1 MHDNLDESQRHTE
14 YKQPVSTVIYI
25 VITFKRNDKKT
36 NRGWERKRLRTDIE
50 RDFWGVPILYSKHG
64 GYPNVHMC

>member
-36 NRGWERKRLRTDIE
+36 KL
-50 RDFWGVPILYSKHG
+50 
-64 GYPNVHMC
+64 